1 MSKASEIHCYDYIN
15 HPYDK
20 VREVLTT
27 HALSVFQTATKGAS
41 SRANDVASGL
51 RVDLGGISIE
61 AGINI
66 KVTQIE
72 EKEQGTRSDP
82 VTQLNIEWEAS
93 NAPRLF
99 PLMKAELRVY
109 PLTATETQ
117 LDFLGAY
124 EPPMGALGKVMN
136 SMVGHRVAEASV
148 HRFVNDVAGYLR
160 KAIT

>member
-1 MSKASEIHCYDYIN
+1 MSEIHCYDYVN
-15 HPYDK
+15 HPYEK
-20 VREVLTT
+20 VRDVLTKD
-27 HALSVFQTATKGAS
+27 AIAVFQAATKGAT

-72 EKEQGTRSDP
+72 QKEQGARSSP
-82 VTQLNIEWEAS
+82 VTQLQIEWEAA
-93 NAPRLF
+93 NAPHLF

-117 LDFLGAY
+117 VDFLGAY
-124 EPPMGALGKVMN
+124 EPPMGALGHVMN

-160 KAIT
+160 KALA